1 MGCIYCAVWLV
12 YIVRFGLWRFGLPL
26 IAQCQHVNEQVHQ
39 PVDFV
44 AARLCF
50 VNLCAIILVF
60 FCLGNVG
67 KMPLMITFWHQR
79 YN

>member
-1 MGCIYCAVWLV
+1 MGCIYCAVWAMAV
-12 YIVRFGLWRFGLPL
+12 WVAL

-67 KMPLMITFWHQR
+67 KMPLMITFWLQR